1 MKTIVTALMFT
12 ATVAMADST
21 VVITPRGT
29 NTVSQYG
36 TTTYVTGSK
45 HSSVAA
51 PVNVNPVTGI
61 GMVHTPQ
68 GSYMVQRSQ
77 SGTVTTV
84 IQTSK
89 GK

>member
-21 VVITPRGT
+21 VVITPWGT

-45 HSSVAA
+45 HSTVAA